1 MDKMVES
8 FIQLIRDAL
17 ENVGDEYY
25 KLTTTYR
32 TLGVVRE
39 RIFCYEL
46 YHQMRLIQSTR
57 GLTDIQIHG
66 EIDKSGHVGFV
77 RNARKNPDFVFHVPG
92 MMEGNAIVVEVKGKL
107 EGTYQDGICKDIGTL
122 SKFTD
127 NRYYYRLGVLIIY
140 NYNLE
145 EFRKKMGQF
154 FKEELQ
160 KKQIATDKIVIL
172 CKKSKSVTLEIRK
185 LDDLLKEVK

>member
-1 MDKMVES
+1 
-8 FIQLIRDAL
+8 
-17 ENVGDEYY
+17 
-25 KLTTTYR
+25 
-32 TLGVVRE
+32 
-39 RIFCYEL
+39 
-46 YHQMRLIQSTR
+46 MRLIQSQR

-66 EIDKSGHVGFV
+66 EIDKSGHFEFDKD
-77 RNARKNPDFVFHVPG
+77 AQKNPDFVFHVPG